1 MLRDTIRWVSS
12 GRPTPY
18 PVLSLSGNPFSRFL
32 TELRRRRVPQT
43 ALWYIGTSVAL
54 VEAANVFLPS
64 MGAPEGVVRLLA
76 IAAVFGLPIALA
88 LAWMFD
94 VSTAADPA
102 GRPARRLWSIV
113 LVAGVSMASM
123 AGAYVVW
130 ERNVAATDAESDSA
144 TSPAADPT
152 HIAVLG
158 FTALGE
164 DEDLTAF
171 ANHLQARLIDGL
183 SAAAA
188 GRSSGAKRLRVIS
201 HASILPFSRGLVRL
215 DSIRDA
221 LDVGTVL
228 EGTVEPIPGAVRVRV
243 RLVDT
248 ETGDQLAM
256 RVAEA
261 RTNDR
266 VALLDAVADSVV
278 RMIRMEMGPLMRE
291 RMLLLETRNREAFD
305 RVMWATQRLDEFTSH
320 YGRKDYSR
328 AERELSDADSLLAEA
343 ERLDPKWIEPILER
357 AGMTEKRVML
367 ARAVGA
373 GGVEAAIEA
382 AFADGIRHA
391 DRALAIKPDDPRA
404 LEKRGYLRR
413 VRMQVPPLPKPAAAA
428 RLADAAERDL
438 RASLMSNPTPAMALR
453 MLSEL
458 AGDAGRLEEALEYGQ
473 RAYDEDPYLEQVQP
487 TMFRLFE
494 YSFALGR
501 DAEAAKWCGEG
512 RRRFGN
518 PIFDDCRL
526 SLAAWSD
533 AYPLT
538 PDSAWAV
545 VVSELAPYPEPLRP
559 LLEPRLHAMVA
570 AVLVRRGHPDSAL
583 VLLSRAR
590 SSDRTPGV
598 IRAAAGVYG
607 LLGWP
612 DSALAAVR
620 KLVTENEQSTLKR
633 APELRSLHSDAR
645 FHALMDPA
653 DRRFNE

>member
-1 MLRDTIRWVSS
+1 MLLLA
-12 GRPTPY
+12 GK
-18 PVLSLSGNPFSRFL
+18 PFRGF
-32 TELRRRRVPQT
+32 TRELRRRRVPQT

-54 VEAANVFLPS
+54 VEAADVFLPS
-64 MGAPEGVVRLLA
+64 MGAPEGVVPVLA
-76 IAAVFGLPIALA
+76 IAAAFGLPIALT

-94 VSTAADPA
+94 VSAAASAA
-102 GRPARRLWSIV
+102 GQPARRLWSIGV
-113 LVAGVSMASM
+113 VAGVSMVSM

-130 ERNVAATDAESDSA
+130 ERNVGATDEADPA
-144 TSPAADPT
+144 TPHVADPT

-164 DEDLTAF
+164 DQELAAF

-183 SAAAA
+183 SDAAA
-188 GRSSGAKRLRVIS
+188 GRSSGARRLRVVS

-228 EGTVEPIPGAVRVRV
+228 EGTVEAVAGAVRVRV
-243 RLVDT
+243 RMVDT
-248 ETGDQLAM
+248 QSGDQVAM
-256 RVAEA
+256 RIAEA
-261 RTNDR
+261 RANDR

-278 RMIRMEMGPLMRE
+278 RMIRTELGPLMRE
-291 RMLLLETRNREAFD
+291 RMLLLETRSSEAFD
-305 RVMWATQRLDEFTSH
+305 RVMWATQRLDEFMAQ
-320 YGRKDYSR
+320 YGRKDFVR
-328 AERELSDADSLLAEA
+328 AGRELSDADSLLAEA
-343 ERLDPKWIEPILER
+343 ERLDPKWIEPILKR
-357 AGMTEKRVML
+357 ANMTEKRVML
-367 ARAVGA
+367 ARAIGKTDVDPIFA
-373 GGVEAAIEA
+373 LGVA
-382 AFADGIRHA
+382 HA
-391 DRALAIKPDDPRA
+391 DSALAIKPGDPRA
-404 LEKRGYLRR
+404 LQARGYLRR
-413 VRMQVPPLPKPAAAA
+413 LRLQVPPVPKPAAAA

-438 RASLMSNPTPAMALR
+438 RASLMNNPTPAMALR

-473 RAYDEDPYLEQVQP
+473 RAYNEDPYLEQVQP

-494 YSFALGR
+494 YSFALSR

-526 SLAAWSD
+526 SLGAWSE

-545 VVSELAPYPEPLRP
+545 VASELAHYPAPLRP

-570 AVLVRRGHPDSAL
+570 AVMVRRGQPDSAL
-583 VLLSRAR
+583 LLLTKAR
-590 SSDRTPGV
+590 SSDGTPGV

-612 DSALAAVR
+612 DSALVMVR
-620 KLVTENEQSTLKR
+620 KLFTESEQPVLHRS
-633 APELRSLHSDAR
+633 PELRSLHSDAR
-645 FHALMDPA
+645 FHALIGPA

>member
-1 MLRDTIRWVSS
+1 
-12 GRPTPY
+12 
-18 PVLSLSGNPFSRFL
+18 VLQLSGNPFIRFL
-32 TELRRRRVPQT
+32 TELKRRRVPQT

-64 MGAPEGVVRLLA
+64 MGAPEGIVRVLA
-76 IAAVFGLPIALA
+76 IAAVFGLPVALA

-94 VSTAADPA
+94 VSAADGTGGQP
-102 GRPARRLWSIV
+102 GRRLWAIV
-113 LVAGVSMASM
+113 MVAGVSIVSM
-123 AGAYVVW
+123 AGAYAVW
-130 ERNVAATDAESDSA
+130 ERNAGPADAESDPA
-144 TSPAADPT
+144 TSSTADPT

-158 FTALGE
+158 FNALGD
-164 DEDLTAF
+164 DEELAAF

-183 SAAAA
+183 SAASA
-188 GRSSGAKRLRVIS
+188 GRSTGAERLRVVS
-201 HASILPFSRGLVRL
+201 HASILPFSHGLVRL

-228 EGTVEPIPGAVRVRV
+228 EGTVEAVSGAVRVRV

-248 ETGDQLAM
+248 QTGDQLAM

-261 RTNDR
+261 RANDR

-278 RMIRMEMGPLMRE
+278 RMIRMELGPLMRE

-305 RVMWATQRLDEFTSH
+305 RVMWATQRLDAVTSA

-343 ERLDPKWIEPILER
+343 ERLDPKWIEPILAR

-373 GGVEAAIEA
+373 GNAEAVIDAAIEA
-382 AFADGIRHA
+382 AFADGIRHT

-413 VRMQVPPLPKPAAAA
+413 VRMQVPPLPKSADAA

-438 RASLMSNPTPAMALR
+438 RASVMGNPTPAMALR

-487 TMFRLFE
+487 TMFRLYE

-512 RRRFGN
+512 RKRFAN

-533 AYPLT
+533 TYPLT

-545 VVSELAPYPEPLRP
+545 VASELAPYPAPLRP

-570 AVLVRRGHPDSAL
+570 AVLVRHGQADSAL
-583 VLLSRAR
+583 TLLHRAR
-590 SSDRTPGV
+590 SSDGTPGV
-598 IRAAAGVYG
+598 IRASAGVYG

-620 KLVTENEQSTLKR
+620 KLITLDER
-633 APELRSLHSDAR
+633 PAFNRSPELRSLHSDAR
-645 FHALMDPA
+645 FHALMGPA